1 MSKII
6 LPVTGIIAMS
16 IASTIMIMSKQYFSG
31 TLLAIATINFVV
43 ALCFGIR
50 TYGYE
55 KQLKALNNLRE
66 KALKGGK

>member
-16 IASTIMIMSKQYFSG
+16 IASTIMIMSEQYLSG
-31 TLLAIATINFVV
+31 TLFTIATINLVV

-55 KQLKALNNLRE
+55 QQLKALNDLRE
-66 KALKGGK
+66 KVLKGGK

>member
-16 IASTIMIMSKQYFSG
+16 ILATIMIMSEQYLSG
-31 TLLAIATINFVV
+31 TLFAISTITFII
-43 ALCFGIR
+43 ALYFSIR

-55 KQLKALNNLRE
+55 QQRKILSDLRE
-66 KALKGGK
+66 EISNGGK

>member
-43 ALCFGIR
+43 ALCFSIR

-55 KQLKALNNLRE
+55 QQRKILSDLRE
-66 KALKGGK
+66 EISNGGK